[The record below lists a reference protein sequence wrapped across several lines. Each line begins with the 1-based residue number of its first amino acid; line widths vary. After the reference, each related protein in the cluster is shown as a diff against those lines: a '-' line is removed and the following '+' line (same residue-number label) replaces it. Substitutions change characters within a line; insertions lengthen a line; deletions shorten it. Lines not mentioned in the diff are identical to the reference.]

1 MPVRQWPVRSATT
14 TAPRL
19 RLFVLFTDAPR
30 TRAALHQARQ
40 LSRDLDAAITL
51 LALQHVPYP
60 LPLDQ
65 PPVDDAFL
73 ARQLAEL
80 ATVDTTS
87 VDLPVEIEICRCR
100 EARSVSRALFP
111 PGAILLIGTGSW
123 FHRKFH
129 KLAAQ
134 LTEAGCSVI
143 QTRNLNQ

>member
-1 MPVRQWPVRSATT
+1 MPTQLWPVRPATR

-19 RLFVLFTDAPR
+19 RLFVLFTDPPH
-30 TRAALHQARQ
+30 TRAALHHARQ

-65 PPVDDAFL
+65 PPVNDVFL
-73 ARQLAEL
+73 ARQLADL
-80 ATVDTTS
+80 AS
-87 VDLPVEIEICRCR
+87 VDAAVDIEICRCR
-100 EARSVSRALFP
+100 DARSVTRALFP
-111 PGAILLIGTGSW
+111 PGAILLIGTGPW

-134 LTEAGCSVI
+134 LTQAGCSVI
-143 QTRNLNQ
+143 QTRNLNP